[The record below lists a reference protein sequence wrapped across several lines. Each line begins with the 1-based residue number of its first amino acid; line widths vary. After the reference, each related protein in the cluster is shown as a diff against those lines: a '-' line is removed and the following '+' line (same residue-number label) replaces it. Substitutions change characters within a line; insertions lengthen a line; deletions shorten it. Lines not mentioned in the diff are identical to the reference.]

1 MNAVLSNQNT
11 FSAPVQPARTQRPA
25 RRQLVGGYPV
35 AQQALERFNL
45 LLERLGRAPMDL
57 DELATAARQLARP
70 GGAERPSGWI
80 VKRLRRAVTVGLM
93 AADPSWPLDKGRADA
108 VDLVTG
114 YLRDT
119 DDLIPDELPRVG
131 RLDDALVVEAAWP
144 ALAGEVRD
152 YLDYCRVRRTEAELR
167 ECAESAFAFS
177 RADWA
182 EASKAEKA
190 WIAHCRE
197 AGRRSY
203 LPTGAAPRFR
213 VC

>member
-11 FSAPVQPARTQRPA
+11 FSAPTQPARSQHPV
-25 RRQLVGGYPV
+25 RRRLVGGYPV
-35 AQQALERFNL
+35 AEQPLQRFNR

-57 DELATAARQLARP
+57 DELATSARRLAGP
-70 GGAERPSGWI
+70 GAGGRPSGWI
-80 VKRLRRAVTVGLM
+80 VKRLRRAVTIGLM
-93 AADPSWPLDKGRADA
+93 AADPSWTLAGNRADA
-108 VDLVTG
+108 ADVVTG

-119 DDLIPDELPRVG
+119 HDLIPDELPRIG

-144 ALAGEVRD
+144 SLAGEVRD

-167 ECAESAFAFS
+167 ACPESAFAFS

-203 LPTGAAPRFR
+203 LPAAGAPCFR

>member
-11 FSAPVQPARTQRPA
+11 LSTPAQPANAQPLA
-25 RRQLVGGYPV
+25 RRRLVGGYTV
-35 AQQALERFNL
+35 ARQSLARFNDQ
-45 LLERLGRAPMDL
+45 LGQLGHAPMGL
-57 DELATAARQLARP
+57 DELATTARRLTRENS
-70 GGAERPSGWI
+70 GGRPSGWI
-80 VKRLRRAVTVGLM
+80 VKRLRRAVTIGLM
-93 AADPSWPLDKGRADA
+93 AADPSWSLAADRAGA
-108 VDLVTG
+108 VDVVNR

-119 DDLIPDELPRVG
+119 HDLIPDELPRIG
-131 RLDDALVVEAAWP
+131 RLDDALIVDAAWP
-144 ALAGEVRD
+144 ALAGEVGD
-152 YLDYCRVRRTEAELR
+152 YLDYCRVRRIEAELR
-167 ECAESAFAFS
+167 DCAESAFVFS

-203 LPTGAAPRFR
+203 LPAVGVPRFR